1 MHVGLWGPVHG
12 EVCRTAVGLVVRYGE
27 DGEVGLGM
35 GS

>member
-12 EVCRTAVGLVVRYGE
+12 EVGRTAVVVRYGE